1 MPWELNSDK
10 PVYLQLIEQVKRNIL
25 SGKYVAGE
33 KLPSVRD
40 LASEAAVNPNTM
52 QRALVELEREGLLYA
67 ERTSGR
73 FITDN
78 KELIKAMK
86 KEMVIEEVKQFMERM
101 KTLGFEYE
109 EIIKIME
116 SQQQN

>member
-52 QRALVELEREGLLYA
+52 QRALVELERDGLLYA

-109 EIIKIME
+109 DIIRIIE
-116 SQQQN
+116 SQKQK

>member
-109 EIIKIME
+109 DIIRIIE
-116 SQQQN
+116 SQKQN

>member
-1 MPWELNSDK
+1 MSWDLNSDK
-10 PVYLQLIEQVKRNIL
+10 PVYLQLIEYIKRDIL

-33 KLPSVRD
+33 KIPSVRD
-40 LASEAAVNPNTM
+40 LAADAAVNPNTM
-52 QRALVELEREGLLYA
+52 QKALSELERDGLLYT

-78 KELIKAMK
+78 KELIKKMK
-86 KEMVIEEVKQFMERM
+86 KELVIEEVKQFMERM

>member
-10 PVYLQLIEQVKRNIL
+10 PVYLQLMEHVKRNIIT
-25 SGKYVAGE
+25 GKYAAGE

-40 LASEAAVNPNTM
+40 LAAEAAVNPNTM
-52 QRALVELEREGLLYA
+52 QKALSELERDGLLYT

-73 FITDN
+73 FITDD
-78 KELIKAMK
+78 KELINTMK
-86 KEMVIEEVKQFMERM
+86 KEQVIEEVKQFMERM
-101 KTLGFEYE
+101 RNLGFEYE

-116 SQQQN
+116 SQK

>member
-10 PVYLQLIEQVKRNIL
+10 PVYLQLIEQIKRNIL

-40 LASEAAVNPNTM
+40 LAAEAAVNPNTM
-52 QRALVELEREGLLYA
+52 QKALSELERDGLLYT

-78 KELIKAMK
+78 KELIKEMK
-86 KEMVIEEVKQFMERM
+86 KELVIEEVKQFMERM
-101 KTLGFEYE
+101 KKLGFEYE
-109 EIIKIME
+109 DIIKIIQ
-116 SQQQN
+116 SQK

>member
-40 LASEAAVNPNTM
+40 LAAEAAVNPNTM
-52 QRALVELEREGLLYA
+52 QKALVELEREGLLYA

-78 KELIKAMK
+78 KELIKEMK
-86 KEMVIEEVKQFMERM
+86 KELVIEEVKQFMERM

-109 EIIKIME
+109 DIIRIIE
-116 SQQQN
+116 SQKQK